1 MSEGA
6 KMQTAV
12 AEDQAYNAIKEM
24 IVKAEL
30 KPGARLVHRKLA
42 KQLGISPVPVVLAL
56 RLLERDGL
64 VVNMPGLGA
73 YVRTW
78 SRDEIVDL
86 YHIRAAQESLAASMC
101 AERATRVDL
110 AAILDARD
118 HYQQAVKQDDFET
131 IAQADTAF
139 HMSMVRG
146 AHCAYLE
153 TMIHNLSIVNLSINM
168 SRYYLTGQEI
178 TSSKN
183 PIWLHIPIVKALE
196 KRDPKADAAAARE
209 HIELS
214 MELRLK
220 SLDEN
225 TGAAKTTKTAMA

>member
-1 MSEGA
+1 
-6 KMQTAV
+6 MQTLV

-42 KQLGISPVPVVLAL
+42 KELGVSPIPVVLAL

-78 SRDEIVDL
+78 NRDEIVDL
-86 YHIRAAQESLAASMC
+86 YHIRAAQEALAASMC
-101 AERATRVDL
+101 AIRANRVDM

-118 HYQQAVKQDDFET
+118 AHQEAVEHANFET
-131 IAQADTAF
+131 IVKTDADF
-139 HMSMVRG
+139 HMAMVAG

-168 SRYYLTGQEI
+168 SRYYLTGQQI
-178 TSSKN
+178 THPTD
-183 PIWLHIPIVKALE
+183 PIWLHVPIVKALK
-196 KRDPKADAAAARE
+196 KRDANAAAAAAKE

-214 MELRLK
+214 LEMRLK
-220 SLDEN
+220 VLAE
-225 TGAAKTTKTAMA
+225 TT

>member
-1 MSEGA
+1 VVNV
-6 KMQTAV
+6 QTVV

-24 IVKAEL
+24 IVKAQL

-42 KQLGISPVPVVLAL
+42 KELGVSPIPVVLAL

-78 SRDEIVDL
+78 NRDEIVDL
-86 YHIRAAQESLAASMC
+86 YHIRASQEALAASMC
-101 AERATRVDL
+101 AERATRVDM

-118 HYQQAVKQDDFET
+118 KYQEAVEQTDFET
-131 IAQADTAF
+131 IVQADTAF
-139 HMSMVRG
+139 HMSVVRG

-168 SRYYLTGQEI
+168 SRYYLTGQQI
-178 TSSKN
+178 ASPTN

-196 KRDPKADAAAARE
+196 KKDAKAAAAAAKE

-225 TGAAKTTKTAMA
+225 ANSLKTAEAATL

>member
-1 MSEGA
+1 
-6 KMQTAV
+6 MQTVV

-24 IVKAEL
+24 IVKAQL

-42 KQLGISPVPVVLAL
+42 KELGVSPIPVVLAL

-78 SRDEIVDL
+78 NRDEIVDL
-86 YHIRAAQESLAASMC
+86 YHIRASQEALAAGMC

-118 HYQQAVKQDDFET
+118 AYQQAVKQADFET
-131 IAQADTAF
+131 IVQADTAF

-178 TSSKN
+178 TSPTN

-196 KRDPKADAAAARE
+196 KKDAKAAAAAARE

-225 TGAAKTTKTAMA
+225 PNAIKTSEAATL

>member
-1 MSEGA
+1 MSSGV
-6 KMQTAV
+6 KMQTVV

-24 IVKAEL
+24 IVKAQL

-42 KQLGISPVPVVLAL
+42 KELGISPIPVVLAL

-78 SRDEIVDL
+78 NRDEIVDL
-86 YHIRAAQESLAASMC
+86 YHIRAAQEALAASMC
-101 AERATRVDL
+101 AERATRVDM
-110 AAILDARD
+110 AGILDARD
-118 HYQQAVKQDDFET
+118 NYQQAVEQADFET
-131 IAQADTAF
+131 IVQADTAF

-178 TSSKN
+178 NSPTN
-183 PIWLHIPIVKALE
+183 PIWLHIPIVKAL
-196 KRDPKADAAAARE
+196 KKKDAAGAAAAARE

-225 TGAAKTTKTAMA
+225 ANALETTEAVTA